1 MKIYTKTGDKGT
13 TSLFGGKR
21 VEKDN
26 LRIDTYGTIDELN
39 AFIGA
44 AVSEINDKELK
55 EVLENIQL
63 DLFTLGSDLATPDEN
78 NITFAVPRVDEN
90 FVKKLEESID
100 KFTDKLPPLK
110 NFILPGGSKG
120 SSLLHLARTVCR
132 RGERAVVT
140 LQKNEKIGENI
151 LVYLNRL
158 SDLLF
163 VLARYANL
171 VTNTPDVEWKI
182 ERQKK

>member
-21 VEKDN
+21 VEKDD
-26 LRIDTYGTIDELN
+26 LRIDTYGTVDELN
-39 AFIGA
+39 ALIGA
-44 AVSEINDKELK
+44 AVSEINNQELI
-55 EVLENIQL
+55 EVLQNIQL
-63 DLFTLGSDLATPDEN
+63 DLFTLGSDLATPEEN
-78 NITFAVPRVDEN
+78 NVKFTVPRVTES
-90 FVKKLEESID
+90 FVKKLEENID
-100 KFTDKLPPLK
+100 KFNDKLPELK
-110 NFILPGGSKG
+110 NFILPGGSKAAA
-120 SSLLHLARTVCR
+120 LLHLARTVCR
-132 RGERAVVT
+132 RGERAVVK
-140 LQKNEKIGENI
+140 LQKNENIGENI

-182 ERQKK
+182 ER

>member
-21 VEKDN
+21 VEKDD
-26 LRIDTYGTIDELN
+26 LRLETYGTVDELN
-39 AFIGA
+39 ALIGA
-44 AVSEINDKELK
+44 AVSEISDSELI
-55 EVLENIQL
+55 EVLQNIQL
-63 DLFTLGSDLATPDEN
+63 DLFTLGSDLATPEDN
-78 NITFAVPRVDEN
+78 KITFSVPRVDES
-90 FVKKLEESID
+90 FVNKLEASID
-100 KFTDKLPPLK
+100 KFTEKLPELK

-132 RGERAVVT
+132 RGERAVAT
-140 LQKNEKIGENI
+140 LQKKEKIGENI

-171 VTNTPDVEWKI
+171 VSNTPDIEWKP
-182 ERQKK
+182 RG

>member
-13 TSLFGGKR
+13 TALFGGKR

-26 LRIDTYGTIDELN
+26 LRIESYGTVDELN
-39 AFIGA
+39 ALIGT
-44 AVSEINDKELK
+44 AVAEINDLELI
-55 EVLENIQL
+55 EVLKNIQL
-63 DLFTLGSDLATPDEN
+63 DLFTLGSDLATPIDT
-78 NITFAVPRVDEN
+78 NISFTVPRIE
-90 FVKKLEESID
+90 EESVLRLEQEID
-100 KFTDKLPPLK
+100 KFTNKLPELK

-132 RGERAVVT
+132 RGERAVVE
-140 LQKNEKIGENI
+140 LKRKEEIGENI

-171 VTNTPDVEWKI
+171 VVNTPDIEWKP
-182 ERQKK
+182 RG